1 SGFLVLVGPVNEDVE
16 VVACLGG
23 DGDELLVVAEII
35 HQGGVAIRGQGRTV
49 LGFLHDHIAV
59 VGGILRRKF
68 FRSLGKGS
76 HGKAHHQHQGG
87 AEGRKG
93 FENFLILHGRYP
105 PVRCSWRRQ
114 RPCQGPYQ
122 PSGWRAA
129 APGSAAARAP
139 SEWFAGSP
147 PRVSAPPGFSAC
159 PCTPRSS
166 RGPWQ
171 SPGQCAGF
179 CS

>member
-1 SGFLVLVGPVNEDVE
+1 MYGSFLVLIRPINEDIK
-16 VVACLGG
+16 VVARLGG
-23 DGDELLVVAEII
+23 DGNKLLIAAEII
-35 HQGGVAIRGQGRTV
+35 HQSSVALRGQGGTV

-105 PVRCSWRRQ
+105 PVRCNRRK
-114 RPCQGPYQ
+114 
-122 PSGWRAA
+122 
-129 APGSAAARAP
+129 
-139 SEWFAGSP
+139 
-147 PRVSAPPGFSAC
+147 
-159 PCTPRSS
+159 
-166 RGPWQ
+166 
-171 SPGQCAGF
+171 
-179 CS
+179 